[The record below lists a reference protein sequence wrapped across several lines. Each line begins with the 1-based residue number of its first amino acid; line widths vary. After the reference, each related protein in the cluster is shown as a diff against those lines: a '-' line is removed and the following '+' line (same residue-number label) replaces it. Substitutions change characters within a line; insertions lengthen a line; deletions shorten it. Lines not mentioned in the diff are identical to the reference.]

1 MQVNK
6 HKLLHGP
13 YIPPALGR
21 GDRTVCL
28 YRDDEVIIT
37 SWTDARISW
46 PRCRAIGIRGGS
58 GLLLTD
64 ELVRAVRTE
73 SAEAIKYW
81 FGVSA
86 NAVWNWR
93 QAFDVARWGTEGSR
107 RLLLQVCEAAAKKTR
122 GKKRHP
128 AAVQKQIQTCR
139 ERGYKPP
146 QRRWAKTG
154 WKQWQIDLLGTL
166 PDAELAA
173 RFGRTLTAI
182 RVMRNRLGRRQ
193 PAPTGPS

>member
-1 MQVNK
+1 V
-6 HKLLHGP
+6 
-13 YIPPALGR
+13 
-21 GDRTVCL
+21 V
-28 YRDDEVIIT
+28 IT

-46 PRCRAIGIRGGS
+46 PRCRAIGVRGGS
-58 GLLLTD
+58 GLLLTE

-122 GKKRHP
+122 GKKRPP

-146 QRRWAKTG
+146 QHRWVKTG
-154 WKQWQIDLLGTL
+154 WKQWQIDLLGTA

-173 RFGRTLTAI
+173 RFGRTITAI